1 MGRRCGACSLAL
13 TSMTESRK
21 AQWQCASTTRLECH
35 VRMRG
40 CAELSYRDSRCL
52 LIPVGKPLSCEI
64 REKGRRER
72 KREGGEKKR
81 RVCRACMC
89 ANHKWLSRQVIPFIA
104 RKYRGHPMINLFSFG
119 KRARPLEQCYWPICR
134 ATHGINC
141 CFRYRM
147 LVALTPTARYAL
159 FSNRGTLFHNVNVS
173 FALSCTFIAYTQI
186 FKHYNCTK
194 TRLDTSAFPRSI
206 LL

>member
-1 MGRRCGACSLAL
+1 MGRHCSLAL

-72 KREGGEKKR
+72 KREGGEKKETSLP
-81 RVCRACMC
+81 RVHVCESQMAFAPGYSVYRAQI
-89 ANHKWLSRQVIPFIA
+89 SRAPDDKFILIREACSAA
-104 RKYRGHPMINLFSFG
+104 RTMLLADLPRDSRDKLLF
-119 KRARPLEQCYWPICR
+119 PI
-134 ATHGINC
+134 
-141 CFRYRM
+141 
-147 LVALTPTARYAL
+147 
-159 FSNRGTLFHNVNVS
+159 
-173 FALSCTFIAYTQI
+173 
-186 FKHYNCTK
+186 
-194 TRLDTSAFPRSI
+194 
-206 LL
+206 